1 MLFNVLFERSCE
13 GGHPS
18 GVALKGASENQLLG
32 HDETML
38 PEAVDGKLE
47 GTRCRLVGRYAGWHR
62 KFAMR

>member
-1 MLFNVLFERSCE
+1 MLFNVLFERGCE

-32 HDETML
+32 HYETML

-47 GTRCRLVGRYAGWHR
+47 GTRCRLVGRYAGLHE